1 MAANGCEQWPNDRAR
16 SPPNL
21 ISVRARAYASPV
33 SVPSLARKRLHAS
46 RLLDPSFPDPAEVVR
61 HHLAMQAQDYGPAKW
76 SIGQRSAGLVDAD
89 VDRAVVDGS
98 IVRTHV
104 LRPTWHFVAREDLRW
119 LMSLSGPRVQ
129 QGNAGRQRQ
138 LGLDA
143 RTLGR
148 AERAIV
154 RALDGGARLTRDQL
168 GEVLDRSRIDR
179 EGQRM
184 PYILMHLEL
193 EAVIGSGGLDGKRQT
208 YVLLDGRVPSTPA
221 MDRDEAVVEL
231 VRRYLGSHGPASVKD
246 MSWWSGLT
254 MSDLRR
260 ALADLGD
267 EVRDEDVRDLT
278 LWSLSASEPRPPAA
292 SGAHFLQTYDEL
304 VVGYTESRF
313 LEDRWKEHA
322 KAAWMERSFPS
333 GLLMFGDRV
342 GGHWRR
348 TIERKGVR
356 IEAHLYEE
364 PSRAGTRALDA
375 AAAEFGRFVQLPAS
389 VERHRYEPAARR

>member
-1 MAANGCEQWPNDRAR
+1 MR
-16 SPPNL
+16 
-21 ISVRARAYASPV
+21 
-33 SVPSLARKRLHAS
+33 AS
-46 RLLDPSFPDPAEVVR
+46 RLAGDRFTSPVEVVR
-61 HHLAMQAQDYGPAKW
+61 HHLAMQAQDYAPAKW
-76 SIGQRSAGLVDAD
+76 SIGQRSDGLVDAD
-89 VDRAVVDGS
+89 VDRAVADGV

-129 QGNAGRQRQ
+129 QGNASRQRQ

-143 RTLGR
+143 KTLGR
-148 AERAIV
+148 AERTIV
-154 RALDGGARLTRDQL
+154 RALDGGERRTRDQL
-168 GEVLDRSRIDR
+168 AEILDRARIDR

-208 YVLLDGRVPSTPA
+208 YALLDGRVPASPA
-221 MDRDEAVVEL
+221 MDRDEAVVQV
-231 VRRYLGSHGPASVKD
+231 VRRYLGSHAPASVKD

-260 ALADLGD
+260 ALDDLGD
-267 EVRDEDVRDLT
+267 EVRSEEARDLT
-278 LWSLSASEPRPPAA
+278 LWSLASSEPRPSPAR
-292 SGAHFLQTYDEL
+292 GTHFLQTYDEL

-313 LEDRWKEHA
+313 LEDPWKEFA

-333 GLLMFGDRV
+333 GLLLFGDRV

-348 TIERKGVR
+348 TIERNGVR

-364 PSRAGTRALDA
+364 PPRAATRALDA
-375 AAAEFGRFVQLPAS
+375 AADEFGRFVQLPAS
-389 VERHRYEPAARR
+389 VERHRYEPATRR